1 MIQRKNF
8 SSETPWESIVG
19 YSRAVR
25 IGNYI
30 CVSGTTATDK
40 DGNIVGESNSYEQ
53 TIQIIKNIQTALN
66 ALGAELKDVIRTRIY
81 VTDIDNWK
89 EVGKAH
95 AEYFKQIRPSC
106 TMVQVNKLIN
116 PKIMVEI
123 EVDAIVIPTS
133 CN

>member
-1 MIQRKNF
+1 MKQRKNF
-8 SSETPWESIVG
+8 SSETQWESIVG

-25 IGNYI
+25 IGSFV
-30 CVSGTTATDK
+30 CVSGTTATNK
-40 DGNIVGESNSYEQ
+40 DGNIVGEGNSYEQ
-53 TIQIIKNIQTALN
+53 TIQIIKNIQTALK
-66 ALGAELKDVIRTRIY
+66 AVGAELNDVIRTRIY

-106 TMVQVNKLIN
+106 TLVQVNKLIN

-123 EVDAIVIPTS
+123 EVDAIVIGT
-133 CN
+133 